1 MVNKPVP
8 DDYPSMAMALPE
20 GVDFEEYVIAT
31 YFGEVS
37 ANMGISWKVAQA
49 IAIEQST
56 GTWVAVPGETPE
68 VRRRHVAKVLSISQI
83 PDYEHE
89 RPSPKQEPYRTYI
102 LQIGFP
108 AENVW
113 NTLGLLLTAIF
124 GNISMAG
131 RLKLLDVRFPKK
143 WLAEFKGPKFGIEGI
158 RKLLK
163 IPERP
168 LLNNMIKPCIYDSLE
183 VGRELFY
190 QAAVGGCDV
199 IKDDE
204 LLANQAFNPISERI
218 PAYMEMVDRAKEE
231 KGEDTLF
238 TVNITDRMPDILEN
252 ADKAIESG
260 ANALMINYP
269 VVGLEIARAICEDPS
284 INVPVLG
291 HMDFAGAMYMAPK
304 YGVSSHLILAKLP
317 RIAGFDILVH
327 PAPYGKASVIH
338 DKFERV
344 AHTCRMPMHNIKPM
358 FPMPSGGITVGM
370 VEKCMDALGPDI
382 VIGSGGGIHAHPDG
396 PAAGAKAFRQAI
408 DAVMQGIKVKDYAK
422 DHKELGVALGTWGT
436 GKIEMGKKY

>member
-1 MVNKPVP
+1 MADKPVP

-31 YFGEVS
+31 YFGEVP
-37 ANMGISWKVAQA
+37 ANMGISWKLAQA

-68 VRRRHVAKVLSISQI
+68 VRRRHVAKVLSVTQI

-89 RPSPKQEPYRTYI
+89 RPGPKEEPYRTYV

-124 GNISMAG
+124 GNISMGG
-131 RLKLLDVRFPKK
+131 RLKMLDVRFPKK

-158 RKLLK
+158 RKILK
-163 IPERP
+163 VPDRP
-168 LLNNMIKPCIYDSLE
+168 LLNNMIKPCVYDSLE

-190 QAAVGGCDV
+190 QAAVGGCDI

-238 TVNITDRMPDILEN
+238 TVNITDKLPDMLEN
-252 ADKAIESG
+252 ADKAVDLG

-269 VVGLEIARAICEDPS
+269 VVGLEVARVICEDPS
-284 INVPVLG
+284 VKVPVLG
-291 HMDFAGAMYMAPK
+291 HMDFSGAMYMAPK
-304 YGVSSHLILAKLP
+304 YGMSSHLIQAKLP
-317 RIAGFDILVH
+317 RIAGLDILVH

-338 DKFERV
+338 DKYERV
-344 AHTCRMPMHNIKPM
+344 AHTMRMPLHNIKPA
-358 FPMPSGGITVGM
+358 FPMPSGGITTGM
-370 VEKCMDALGPDI
+370 VDKCINSLGPDI

-408 DAVMQGIKVKDYAK
+408 DAVMQGIKVKEYAK
-422 DHKELGVALGTWGT
+422 EHKELGVSLGTWAT
-436 GKIEMGKKY
+436 GKIG

>member
-1 MVNKPVP
+1 MSKKVEP
-8 DDYPSMAMALPE
+8 DDYEAMAMALPE
-20 GVDFEEYVIAT
+20 GIDFEEYVIAT
-31 YFGEVS
+31 YYGEIN
-37 ANMGISWKVAQA
+37 ANMGVSLKVAQA

-68 VRRRHVAKVLSISQI
+68 VRKRHVAKVISISQL
-83 PDYEHE
+83 PDYEFE
-89 RPSPKQEPYRTYI
+89 RPSPKQEPYRKYV
-102 LQIGFP
+102 LQVGFP

-113 NTLGLLLTAIF
+113 NQIPILLTAIF
-124 GNISMAG
+124 GNISMGG
-131 RLKLLDVRFPKK
+131 RLKMIDVRFPKK

-163 IPERP
+163 IPDRP
-168 LLNNMIKPCIYDSLE
+168 LLNNMIKPCVYDSLE
-183 VGRELFY
+183 MGRELFY
-190 QAAVGGCDV
+190 EAAVGGCDV

-204 LLANQAFNPISERI
+204 LLANQAFNPIRERI
-218 PAYMEMVDRAKEE
+218 PAYMEMVDRAKSE

-238 TVNITDRMPDILEN
+238 TVNITDKMPDMLEN
-252 ADKAIESG
+252 ADKAMEWG
-260 ANALMINYP
+260 ANALMVNYP
-269 VVGLEIARAICEDPS
+269 VVGFSTLRAICEDPS
-284 INVPVLG
+284 IKVPVLG
-291 HMDFAGAMYMAPK
+291 HMDFAGTMYMAPQ

-317 RIAGFDILVH
+317 RIAGADILVH
-327 PAPYGKASVIH
+327 PAPYGKATVLH

-344 AHTCRMPMHNIKPM
+344 AHTMRMPMYNIKPM

-370 VEKCMDALGPDI
+370 VDKCINALGPDI

-396 PAAGAKAFRQAI
+396 PISGAKAFRQAI
-408 DAVMQGIKVKDYAK
+408 DAVMQGIKIKDHAK

>member
-1 MVNKPVP
+1 MSEKPTP

-20 GVDFEEYVIAT
+20 GVDFEEYVVAT
-31 YFGEVS
+31 YFGEIS

-56 GTWVAVPGETPE
+56 GTWVCVPGETPE
-68 VRRRHVAKVLSISQI
+68 VRRRHVAKVLSVSQI
-83 PDYEHE
+83 PDYEFE
-89 RPSPKQEPYRTYI
+89 RPGPKEEPYRTYI

-131 RLKLLDVRFPKK
+131 RLKMLDVRFPKK

-163 IPERP
+163 VPERP
-168 LLNNMIKPCIYDSLE
+168 LLNNMIKPCIYDSIK
-183 VGRELFY
+183 VGSELFY
-190 QAAVGGCDV
+190 QAAVGGCDI

-218 PAYMEMVDRAKEE
+218 PAYMEMVDRAKSE
-231 KGEDTLF
+231 KGEETLF
-238 TVNITDRMPDILEN
+238 TVNITDRMPNMLEN
-252 ADKAIESG
+252 ADKAIELG
-260 ANALMINYP
+260 ANALMVNYP
-269 VVGLEIARAICEDPS
+269 VVGLEIVRQICEDPS
-284 INVPVLG
+284 VKVPVLG
-291 HMDFAGAMYMAPK
+291 HMDFAGAMYMAPQ
-304 YGVSSHLILAKLP
+304 YGVSSHLILAKFP
-317 RIAGFDILVH
+317 RIAGCDILVH
-327 PAPYGKASVIH
+327 PAPYGKASVLN

-344 AHTCRMPMHNIKPM
+344 AHTCRMPLHNIKPM

-370 VEKCMDALGPDI
+370 VDKCVESLGPDI

-396 PAAGAKAFRQAI
+396 AAAGAKAFRQAI

-422 DHKELGVALGTWGT
+422 DHKELGVSLGTWGT